1 MSLSHN
7 ASAPGERGIGGLLG
21 RLEAVLDEENSRLGT
36 DRTFDI
42 SQTNAL
48 KSRCLYEMAVLMRDA
63 GSRNL
68 GEAAQVKLTE
78 IRQKLEIN
86 TVKVRAHMEAVREVT
101 EMLKDVASEA
111 EADGTYSADQFLA
124 YDLS

>member
-1 MSLSHN
+1 MSLSQE
-7 ASAPGERGIGGLLG
+7 ARDPRERSIGGLLG
-21 RLEAVLDEENSRLGT
+21 RLEAVLDEENGRLGT

-48 KSRCLYEMAVLMRDA
+48 KSRCLYEMAVMMRDT

-68 GEAAQVKLTE
+68 GEEARNRLAD
-78 IRQKLEIN
+78 IRRKLEIN
-86 TVKVRAHMEAVREVT
+86 TAKVRAHMEAVREVT
-101 EMLKDVASEA
+101 EMLKDVASA
-111 EADGTYSADQFLA
+111 ADADGTYTADQFLA

>member
-1 MSLSHN
+1 M
-7 ASAPGERGIGGLLG
+7 GGLLG